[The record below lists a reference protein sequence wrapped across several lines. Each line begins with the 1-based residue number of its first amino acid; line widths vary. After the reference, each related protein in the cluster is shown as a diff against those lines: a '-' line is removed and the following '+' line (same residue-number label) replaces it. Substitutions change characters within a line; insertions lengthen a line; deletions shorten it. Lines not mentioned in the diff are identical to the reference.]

1 MRTFGCQMN
10 AAESARLARMLT
22 AGGFRESSFED
33 AGIYILNTCAVRDKP
48 EQKVYSELGRI
59 AEYCKAHGKRDVLVC
74 VGGCVARRAGDRIMK
89 RFPQVR
95 LLFGD
100 GVSGIPDALTRL
112 TEDPRLRISL
122 SEFSETYEECL
133 DPLCDPAQRDVFAVP
148 PSVFVGI
155 MQGCDNFCAYCI
167 VPFTRGRQKSRKAE
181 NILRE
186 CRTLVEGGAR
196 EITLLGQNVNAYGL
210 DGGGGGMSFAEL
222 LRALSTMP
230 GLRRLRFVTSHPKD
244 LAPEVVEQFGDN
256 PVLCPRLHLP
266 VQSGSDTILKAMKR
280 RYDTVA
286 YLDLVD
292 RLRKARPDIAL
303 TTDVIVGF
311 PGETNEDFEDS
322 MRLLE
327 RVGFAAAFSFVYSDR
342 PGTRAAGLPDKVGR
356 STALER
362 LARLQEYQD
371 QVSQKLLQAQVGSD
385 CIVLLEGRSRIS
397 ELLPDAGGGA
407 EDSGSAAFSAG
418 SGEAPCSSFPQRQ
431 RSRPFDSGEESG
443 GAGNSGSDVLSG
455 SGGGHG
461 GASWVGRTPHGF
473 IVNVAP
479 ENGSD
484 APFTQGGLLGAML
497 PVHIESAAHR
507 SLKARQA
514 GRPC

>member
-22 AGGFRESSFED
+22 AGGFRESTFED

-59 AEYCKAHGKRDVLVC
+59 AEYCKAHGKKDALVC
-74 VGGCVARRAGDRIMK
+74 VGGCVARRAGDRIMQ

-100 GVSGIPDALTRL
+100 GVAGVAEALTRL
-112 TEDPRLRISL
+112 TEDRRLRISL
-122 SEFSETYEECL
+122 SEFSATYEECP
-133 DPLCDPAQRDVFAVP
+133 DPLCDPAQRDAFAVP
-148 PSVFVGI
+148 PSVFVDI

-186 CRTLVEGGAR
+186 CRTLVAGGAR

-210 DGGGGGMSFAEL
+210 DGGGGGTSFAGL
-222 LRALSTMP
+222 LRGLSTIP

-266 VQSGSDTILKAMKR
+266 VQSGSDAILKAMKR
-280 RYDTVA
+280 RYDTAA

-292 RLRKARPDIAL
+292 RLRTARPDIAL
-303 TTDVIVGF
+303 TTDMIVGF
-311 PGETNEDFEDS
+311 PGETDADFEDS

-327 RVGFAAAFSFVYSDR
+327 RVSFASAFSFVYSDR
-342 PGTRAAGLPDKVGR
+342 PGTRAAGLPDKVER
-356 STALER
+356 SAALER
-362 LARLQEYQD
+362 LARLQAYQD
-371 QVSQKLLQAQVGSD
+371 KVSQRLLQTQVGSD
-385 CIVLLEGRSRIS
+385 CVVLLEGRSRMPK
-397 ELLPDAGGGA
+397 LLQ
-407 EDSGSAAFSAG
+407 DSNGSAENFGSGAFSDG
-418 SGEAPCSSFPQRQ
+418 SGEAPRAYFSQLQGVVSSGNG
-431 RSRPFDSGEESG
+431 DESG
-443 GAGNSGSDVLSG
+443 CAGNSGNGVPSG
-455 SGGGHG
+455 SGGGHA

-473 IVNVAP
+473 IVNVVP
-479 ENGSD
+479 EDDSD

-497 PVHIESAAHR
+497 PVRIESAAHR
-507 SLKARQA
+507 SLKGRQA

>member
-10 AAESARLARMLT
+10 AAESARLARVL
-22 AGGFRESSFED
+22 ASAGFRESSFED

-59 AEYCKAHGKRDVLVC
+59 AEYCKTHGKKDALVC
-74 VGGCVARRAGDRIMK
+74 VGGCVARRAGDRIMR

-100 GVSGIPDALTRL
+100 GLAGAADALTRL

-122 SEFSETYEECL
+122 PEFSETYEECP
-133 DPLCDPAQRDVFAVP
+133 DPLCDPAQRDARAVP

-210 DGGGGGMSFAEL
+210 DGGGDGTSFAGL
-222 LRALSTMP
+222 LRALSRIP
-230 GLRRLRFVTSHPKD
+230 GLSRLRFVTSHPKD
-244 LAPEVVEQFGDN
+244 LAPEVIEQFSDN

-266 VQSGSDTILKAMKR
+266 VQSGSDAVLKAMKR
-280 RYDTVA
+280 RYDTAA

-303 TTDVIVGF
+303 TTDIIVGF
-311 PGETNEDFEDS
+311 PGETDGDFEDS

-342 PGTRAAGLPDKVGR
+342 PGTRAVTLPDKVDR
-356 STALER
+356 RAALDR

-371 QVSQKLLQAQVGSD
+371 KASEKLLQAQVGRA
-385 CIVLLEGRSRIS
+385 CVVLLEGRSRMP
-397 ELLPDAGGGA
+397 ELLTDAGGDA
-407 EDSGSAAFSAG
+407 EGSASVVSSGSTASFG
-418 SGEAPCSSFPQRQ
+418 DGEGNLDGKHGLPAD
-431 RSRPFDSGEESG
+431 RP
-443 GAGNSGSDVLSG
+443 ASG

-473 IVNVAP
+473 IVNVVP
-479 ENGSD
+479 KNGSD
-484 APFTQGGLLGAML
+484 APFAQGGLLGAML
-497 PVHIESAAHR
+497 PVHIESAARR
-507 SLKARQA
+507 SLKGRQA